1 MKNKITFFRK
11 WSKIIKVPRAECS
24 LRELSENITEGKKYM
39 YDSREQ
45 YLAIHV
51 WYYAPCSTPGTHC
64 VKNRAMNDFSA
75 GKH

>member
-51 WYYAPCSTPGTHC
+51 
-64 VKNRAMNDFSA
+64 
-75 GKH
+75 